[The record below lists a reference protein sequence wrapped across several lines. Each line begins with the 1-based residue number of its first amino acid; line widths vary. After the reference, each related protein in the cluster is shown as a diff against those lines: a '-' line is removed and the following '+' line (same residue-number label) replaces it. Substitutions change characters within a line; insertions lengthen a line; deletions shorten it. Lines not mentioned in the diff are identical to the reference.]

1 MTRTQAIGHVLR
13 RLWFWPLIFWI
24 RPLDVAGRL
33 RERPG
38 LELIT
43 AILGSGVWGTLAGVA
58 LWLRTDDLQA
68 IWVLSLAVAVVGAVP
83 GAGAVA
89 GAVAVAS
96 TVAVTVA
103 GAVAVTGAV
112 AGAAAGML
120 GIALGVWLP
129 ASVLI
134 YLLVPIAAV
143 IVFSSFKLAWDERT
157 GHETAGWILY
167 TWTIAFLV
175 LLPIMAFALFPH
187 SALSQI
193 PQWSI
198 ALCIALGVGA
208 IVEFFFDNT
217 DGLEARRAKGD
228 LRIGAEAQTTWLIV
242 SWVPFLILAG
252 AAYGLGPQAS
262 GLDAKLDHLALFLGL
277 APLFLTGLP
286 AWPLMAATAFWQYR
300 SRVGQASA
308 PERLARTIAFRWQ
321 SFAYPL
327 PGLGS
332 YLTRLGRNAGP
343 AAALG
348 AIQSVQFDTLQYA
361 AARRAVR
368 KLASDPATALPF
380 CGTVAMETNI
390 ATLTTL
396 ARVGTAGLAVAAL
409 AAKGSKEDEEPLLL
423 NLGKI
428 RRGRSWHRLFR
439 ETGQGQAE
447 DSEPDLE
454 QIRGR
459 ATCGT
464 DRLCR
469 AATGE
474 AGRGRV
480 GPRISGPPGC
490 VGGARRS
497 VGTQTAQPAV
507 PPVGSCFR

>member
-1 MTRTQAIGHVLR
+1 M
-13 RLWFWPLIFWI
+13 
-24 RPLDVAGRL
+24 DVAGRL
-33 RERPG
+33 WERPG
-38 LELIT
+38 LDLIT
-43 AILGSGVWGTLAGVA
+43 AILGSGVWGALAGVA

-68 IWVLSLAVAVVGAVP
+68 IWVLSLAVAV
-83 GAGAVA
+83 A

-96 TVAVTVA
+96 TVAVAVA
-103 GAVAVTGAV
+103 GAVV
-112 AGAAAGML
+112 GAAAGML

-327 PGLGS
+327 PGLGF
-332 YLTRLGRNAGP
+332 YLTRLGRNTGP

-409 AAKGSKEDEEPLLL
+409 AAKGRKEDEEPVLL

-428 RRGRSWHRLFR
+428 RRGRFWHRLFR

-459 ATCGT
+459 PLAERIAYAER
-464 DRLCR
+464 RL
-469 AATGE
+469 E
-474 AGRGRV
+474 KLDRV

>member
-1 MTRTQAIGHVLR
+1 M
-13 RLWFWPLIFWI
+13 
-24 RPLDVAGRL
+24 
-33 RERPG
+33 
-38 LELIT
+38 
-43 AILGSGVWGTLAGVA
+43 
-58 LWLRTDDLQA
+58 
-68 IWVLSLAVAVVGAVP
+68 
-83 GAGAVA
+83 
-89 GAVAVAS
+89 
-96 TVAVTVA
+96 
-103 GAVAVTGAV
+103 
-112 AGAAAGML
+112 
-120 GIALGVWLP
+120 
-129 ASVLI
+129 
-134 YLLVPIAAV
+134 
-143 IVFSSFKLAWDERT
+143 
-157 GHETAGWILY
+157 
-167 TWTIAFLV
+167 
-175 LLPIMAFALFPH
+175 
-187 SALSQI
+187 
-193 PQWSI
+193 
-198 ALCIALGVGA
+198 GVGA

-286 AWPLMAATAFWQYR
+286 AWPLMVATAFWQYR

-332 YLTRLGRNAGP
+332 YLTTRLGRNAGP

-409 AAKGSKEDEEPLLL
+409 AAKGSKEDEKPLLL

-459 ATCGT
+459 PLAERIAYAER
-464 DRLCR
+464 RLEKL
-469 AATGE
+469 GE
-474 AGRGRV
+474 AVLVPEYRV
-480 GPRISGPPGC
+480 LLDALGELADLSELRQLS
-490 VGGARRS
+490 RLS
-497 VGTQTAQPAV
+497 